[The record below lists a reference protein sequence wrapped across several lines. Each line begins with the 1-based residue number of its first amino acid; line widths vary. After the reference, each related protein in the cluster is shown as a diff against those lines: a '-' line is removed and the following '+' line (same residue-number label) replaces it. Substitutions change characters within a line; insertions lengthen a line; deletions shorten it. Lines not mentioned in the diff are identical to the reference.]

1 MDIYHILKRW
11 FNANYSHLG
20 FKLST
25 YYGDDSHGLK
35 CDIMI
40 NDEISRITGINIEKV
55 MGFSGRDTE
64 LRKLLFDALLKQNG
78 YRLDNDFTPLKK
90 IKQFELNG

>member
-25 YYGDDSHGLK
+25 YYGNDDLILR
-35 CDIMI
+35 CDIMY
-40 NDEISRITGINIEKV
+40 NNETSRITGIDIEKV
-55 MGFSGRDTE
+55 MDFTAGDSD